1 MMRVK
6 ILLLVVINLM
16 FINLTPKA
24 QAVSGTDTAVT
35 TLKSG
40 NWSDASVWSNLKV
53 PDITDSIVL
62 MHNVIIDITAFCKAI
77 NLNGK
82 SLTVKEGI
90 NFTIDGVTPLIN
102 PLARIIDSSKLKLLS
117 TAGELSN
124 GTYRYQV
131 ISTIPP
137 FVAGNIITGPDNDGY
152 LRRVT
157 HVQTTPNEVT
167 LTTVQASM
175 DEVFKQAK
183 FGFPFN
189 ISDLAEVPNQGGE
202 TLKNVTLQE
211 ADSYTFPLPQKT
223 LLDGDLARIELT
235 GGTVTVAPNFH
246 FDYDFGLLSGLKS
259 FEMNCDN
266 AKIDG
271 VLNFSIYGNA
281 CNLERSDT
289 IIRRG
294 KTVRVLVYGFP
305 VYMKLDFFLI
315 ANTSFSYV
323 EENSYQKNIT
333 VNTSNTFSTGIK
345 YNNGIWDNNFSL
357 GNSDYTVGEIVDVA
371 TKPKMEAKVA
381 FRPLFKIRFY
391 GVLAP
396 YFFSDLAL
404 SLTGQITRPS
414 NSWDL
419 KFGAWLEGGI
429 GAQVQIF
436 TKKPIIDINKKWS
449 TDTLTLKT
457 PYILKEVS
465 GNFQQSE
472 DTANYLPKPIKI
484 QVLDELD
491 SSQSNVPV
499 FFKLLQKGKLSIDTV
514 LTDGGG
520 FAETQWKT
528 DTAKVQFLEVSVKD
542 GVGANI
548 NGSPLK
554 FTANFAQPCGNIP
567 DSTFTDPRDGQVYTY
582 QRIGTQV
589 WMTKNLNYGTVGYCY
604 GNDAANCAIYGRLY
618 NWNNARAVAPP
629 GWHLPSDAEWTTLI
643 NFLGGA
649 SIAGGAMKTTTLW
662 NAPNTGATNCSGFSG
677 VPGGNRTLSGVF
689 GNIGTN
695 GSYWSST
702 ETTGSPTFARI
713 YDLYSNSTFA
723 GRVSNVKSGFLSVR
737 CVRD

>member
-1 MMRVK
+1 MKVK

-16 FINLTPKA
+16 LINLTTKA
-24 QAVSGTDTAVT
+24 QAVSGTDTAIT

-40 NWSDASVWSNLKV
+40 DWSDPSVWSTLKV

-62 MHNVIIDITAFCKAI
+62 MHNVVVDITAFCKAM

-90 NFTIDGVTPLIN
+90 NFTIDGIAPVIN
-102 PLARIIDSSKLKLLS
+102 PLARIIDSSKLKLIS
-117 TAGELSN
+117 TAAELSA

-131 ISTIPP
+131 LSTIPP

-157 HVQTTPNEVT
+157 VVQATATEVT

-189 ISDLAEVPNQGGE
+189 ISDLAEVPNQGG
-202 TLKNVTLQE
+202 KTLQN
-211 ADSYTFPLPQKT
+211 ANVKGVDAYTFSLPKKT
-223 LLDGDLARIELT
+223 LLDGGLARIELT

-246 FDYDFGLLSGLKS
+246 FDYDFGLLSGLNS

-281 CNLERSDT
+281 CNLKRSDT
-289 IIRRG
+289 FIRAG

-315 ANTSFSYV
+315 ANTSFLYE

-333 VNTSNTFSTGIK
+333 VNTTNTFSTDIK
-345 YNNGIWDNNFSL
+345 YNNGIWDNSFSL
-357 GNSDYTVGEIVDVA
+357 GNSDYKVGEIVDVDN
-371 TKPKMEAKVA
+371 KPKMEAKVA
-381 FRPLFKIRFY
+381 LRPLFKIRFY
-391 GVLAP
+391 GILAP
-396 YFFSDLAL
+396 YFFGDIAT

-419 KFGAWLEGGI
+419 KFRAWLEGGI

-436 TKKPIIDINKKWS
+436 TKKPVVDASKKWS
-449 TDTLTLKT
+449 TDTFTLKT

-472 DTANYLPKPIKI
+472 DTANYLPKPIKV
-484 QVLDELD
+484 QVLDELN

-499 FFKLLQKGKLSIDTV
+499 FFKLLQKGKLSVDTV
-514 LTDGGG
+514 LTDAAGY
-520 FAETQWKT
+520 AETQWKT

-548 NGSPLK
+548 KGSPIK
-554 FTANFAQPCGNIP
+554 FTATAGC
-567 DSTFTDPRDGQVYTY
+567 SFTDPRDGQTY
-582 QRIGTQV
+582 PCKQIGTQV
-589 WMTKNLNYGTVGYCY
+589 WMTKNLNYPAAGSWCYDNNATNCGT
-604 GNDAANCAIYGRLY
+604 YGRLY
-618 NWNNARAVAPP
+618 DWNTALTVAPP
-629 GWHLPSDAEWTTLI
+629 GWHLPSDAEWTTLTT
-643 NFLGGA
+643 FLGGE
-649 SIAGGAMKTTTLW
+649 SVAGGKMKTTTGW
-662 NAPNTGATNCSGFSG
+662 NAPNTGASNSSGFAG
-677 VPGGNRTLSGVF
+677 LPGGLRSDNGAFL
-689 GNIGTN
+689 NIGDY
-695 GSYWSST
+695 GYWWSSMQN
-702 ETTGSPTFARI
+702 ETTGAWFR
-713 YDLYSNSTFA
+713 DLGYNYAFA
-723 GRVSNVKSGFLSVR
+723 GSYYSSKSNGFSVR